1 MINSSSIL
9 LTSFHSSRP
18 PETGLGGGAAA
29 PSLTGAASFF
39 YLSGPRG
46 GLAAS
51 CCLGFR
57 FLVGLLIPSM
67 CFEGHGFPTGS
78 LLGTLS
84 GQDSSGPNMT
94 ETLPCDPEPLN
105 PQDPTAQ
112 TSRSPC
118 RKPLR
123 NPKPLSLP
131 LWLPVLATYRL
142 SQQRREQGRQAGR
155 ALHPLRAVQASRK
168 GFLFGGSRVVISRG
182 IRPSIWTIIYIYI
195 YIYIHTYIYIYI
207 CYIYIYIYIYLYAHM
222 FRGSKLQALPG
233 TQRRFEDIPFT
244 LNPRPLNP

>member
-18 PETGLGGGAAA
+18 PETGVGGGGAAA

-94 ETLPCDPEPLN
+94 ETLPCDLEPLN
-105 PQDPTAQ
+105 PKTQRPKHPEALVGSLSGTLNPSLFHALAASSCNLPAVAA
-112 TSRSPC
+112 TPRARKASRTGFA
-118 RKPLR
+118 
-123 NPKPLSLP
+123 SL
-131 LWLPVLATYRL
+131 TGG
-142 SQQRREQGRQAGR
+142 SGFQRRLPTWRF
-155 ALHPLRAVQASRK
+155 K
-168 GFLFGGSRVVISRG
+168 GSHKQRHTPPQSGLLYIY
-182 IRPSIWTIIYIYI
+182 ICKKKYIYICNIYIYI
-195 YIYIHTYIYIYI
+195 
-207 CYIYIYIYIYLYAHM
+207 
-222 FRGSKLQALPG
+222 
-233 TQRRFEDIPFT
+233 
-244 LNPRPLNP
+244 